1 MLKIFRKKEGQK
13 GFTLIELMIVIAIIG
28 ILAAI
33 AIPQFVQYRKRGYVA
48 AINADA
54 KNAYTAANAYLVDYP
69 SGSVNT
75 LAKLQSAGFAQSA
88 SVTTV
93 DTAWTDSSNYTITST
108 NSAAGLTTPTC
119 TYALTGGVLA
129 ITPAAQ

>member
-54 KNAYTAANAYLVDYP
+54 KNAYTAANAYLVDNP
-69 SGSVNT
+69 GAASES
-75 LAKLQSAGFAQSA
+75 LASMQAAGFTQTSG
-88 SVTTV
+88 VTT
-93 DTAWTDSSNYTITST
+93 AISWANSSQYTITSINANAGLGT
-108 NSAAGLTTPTC
+108 GTATYTLAAGILTISAA
-119 TYALTGGVLA
+119 
-129 ITPAAQ
+129 QQ

>member
-1 MLKIFRKKEGQK
+1 MLKIFRKEGQK

-54 KNAYTAANAYLVDYP
+54 KNAYTAANAYLVDHP
-69 SGSVNT
+69 NAASET
-75 LAKLQSAGFAQSA
+75 LTDMKAAGFAQSA
-88 SVTTV
+88 GVTTAIS
-93 DTAWTDSSNYTITST
+93 AWTNSSAYTITST
-108 NSAAGLTTPTC
+108 NSGAGLTTGVA
-119 TYALTGGVLA
+119 TYSLTAGILT
-129 ITPAAQ
+129 ITAAQQ